1 MEKCLFIAEKDRLV
15 NVEWTSFSQACK
27 SVLAGI
33 ASTFSENNTDEIPT
47 RLDRV
52 EILSLRM
59 DEMCA
64 SFTSLMNN
72 TNSNQE
78 SWHSLVDVV
87 ACITP
92 IQRTLSDEVE
102 LLQGINDERTCRC
115 PTQQTVNRPGR
126 PKYEIKQSQ
135 LEFLRSKHFSWVNI
149 AKLLHVSTR
158 TLRRRKHELGID
170 EEDFTDIS
178 ETELIQVMEDVR
190 KATPNIDQSRMI
202 GALRSR
208 GLRIQRRR
216 VRACLRRIDPIGT
229 ALR

>member
-1 MEKCLFIAEKDRLV
+1 MEQCLFIAEKDRLV

-87 ACITP
+87 AYITS
-92 IQRTLSDEVE
+92 IQRTLASDEVE
-102 LLQGINDERTCRC
+102 RLQAINDERTYRC
-115 PTQQTVNRPGR
+115 PTQQTVNRPDR

-149 AKLLHVSTR
+149 AKLCKVSLSTR

-170 EEDFTDIS
+170 E
-178 ETELIQVMEDVR
+178 
-190 KATPNIDQSRMI
+190 
-202 GALRSR
+202 
-208 GLRIQRRR
+208 
-216 VRACLRRIDPIGT
+216 
-229 ALR
+229 